1 MVHSNYLGDDPT
13 KERNMKEG
21 KKKRRNEERQEGPY
35 KGAEGTR
42 ELVVALVSQR
52 KQTNKPRKAQ
62 TVTVPQP
69 VKVDKGMVGDIFN
82 RRTADIWLISNLL
95 GARASAGGN
104 RFLPCRD
111 HDTLTIF

>member
-42 ELVVALVSQR
+42 ELVVALLSAR
-52 KQTNKPRKAQ
+52 EKTNKQTKESPDRNSSRLSCSS
-62 TVTVPQP
+62 
-69 VKVDKGMVGDIFN
+69 D
-82 RRTADIWLISNLL
+82 L
-95 GARASAGGN
+95 GSIMN
-104 RFLPCRD
+104 
-111 HDTLTIF
+111 

>member
-42 ELVVALVSQR
+42 ELVVALVPER
-52 KQTNKPRKAQ
+52 KQTRKAQ
-62 TVTVPQP
+62 TVTSPGSP
-69 VKVDKGMVGDIFN
+69 GSGYN
-82 RRTADIWLISNLL
+82 R
-95 GARASAGGN
+95 
-104 RFLPCRD
+104 
-111 HDTLTIF
+111 

>member
-42 ELVVALVSQR
+42 ELVVALVSER

-62 TVTVPQP
+62 TVTVTSLHFLASPLFTTIGP
-69 VKVDKGMVGDIFN
+69 
-82 RRTADIWLISNLL
+82 LL
-95 GARASAGGN
+95 YC
-104 RFLPCRD
+104 L
-111 HDTLTIF
+111 

>member
-42 ELVVALVSQR
+42 ELVVALVSER

-62 TVTVPQP
+62 TVTPQ
-69 VKVDKGMVGDIFN
+69 F
-82 RRTADIWLISNLL
+82 
-95 GARASAGGN
+95 
-104 RFLPCRD
+104 
-111 HDTLTIF
+111 

>member
-42 ELVVALVSQR
+42 ELVVALVPER

-62 TVTVPQP
+62 TVTE
-69 VKVDKGMVGDIFN
+69 G
-82 RRTADIWLISNLL
+82 
-95 GARASAGGN
+95 
-104 RFLPCRD
+104 CRC
-111 HDTLTIF
+111 

>member
-1 MVHSNYLGDDPT
+1 MVHSNYLGDPT

-42 ELVVALVSQR
+42 ELVVALVPER

-62 TVTVPQP
+62 TVTARSEKALLALMP
-69 VKVDKGMVGDIFN
+69 VCIGTV
-82 RRTADIWLISNLL
+82 
-95 GARASAGGN
+95 
-104 RFLPCRD
+104 
-111 HDTLTIF
+111 

>member
-42 ELVVALVSQR
+42 ELVVALVPER
-52 KQTNKPRKAQ
+52 KQTNRQRKAQ
-62 TVTVPQP
+62 TVTVVIYQS
-69 VKVDKGMVGDIFN
+69 KDI
-82 RRTADIWLISNLL
+82 
-95 GARASAGGN
+95 
-104 RFLPCRD
+104 
-111 HDTLTIF
+111 

>member
-13 KERNMKEG
+13 KERNMKQG

-62 TVTVPQP
+62 TVTVCSLSQW
-69 VKVDKGMVGDIFN
+69 F
-82 RRTADIWLISNLL
+82 S
-95 GARASAGGN
+95 
-104 RFLPCRD
+104 
-111 HDTLTIF
+111 

>member
-13 KERNMKEG
+13 KERNMEEG

-42 ELVVALVSQR
+42 ELVVALVSER

-62 TVTVPQP
+62 TVTATYKSGLCSNPFSSFA
-69 VKVDKGMVGDIFN
+69 VDGI
-82 RRTADIWLISNLL
+82 
-95 GARASAGGN
+95 
-104 RFLPCRD
+104 
-111 HDTLTIF
+111 

>member
-42 ELVVALVSQR
+42 ELVVALVPER

-62 TVTVPQP
+62 TVTHSFH
-69 VKVDKGMVGDIFN
+69 KKFC
-82 RRTADIWLISNLL
+82 R
-95 GARASAGGN
+95 GGQ
-104 RFLPCRD
+104 LEC
-111 HDTLTIF
+111 HSL